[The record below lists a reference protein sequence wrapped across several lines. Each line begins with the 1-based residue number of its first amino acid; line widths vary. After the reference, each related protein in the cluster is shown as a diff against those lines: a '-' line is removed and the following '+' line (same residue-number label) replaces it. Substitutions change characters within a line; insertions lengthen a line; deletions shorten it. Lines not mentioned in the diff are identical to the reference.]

1 MEFAARYISAVF
13 HSQALQQCWEVSN
26 KEQAGCDTSTCC
38 SSPEER
44 TTEHKHA
51 GICLFPSLQELLCR
65 DWKTNDSL
73 MVLEAWRK
81 VEFIVSRKGGEMD
94 SVF

>member
-1 MEFAARYISAVF
+1 MLDFTSLPCILSPMHVF
-13 HSQALQQCWEVSN
+13 FRKAGDFCGVYSQVHLDCVSQPSNAGRFLN
-26 KEQAGCDTSTCC
+26 KEQAGCN
-38 SSPEER
+38 SPEKR

-73 MVLEAWRK
+73 MV
-81 VEFIVSRKGGEMD
+81 
-94 SVF
+94 